1 MFRLIN
7 RTTLVFFGFFLV
19 AAAGLAL
26 FDAVFVWPQQQCERD
41 GAWWDHQDRQCLT
54 PIPIWRLT
62 GRTMTS
68 PAHGASPAR
77 TLQAPVTVAAPV
89 KK

>member
-19 AAAGLAL
+19 ACAGMAL
-26 FDAVFVWPQQQCERD
+26 YDVIFVWPQQHCESD
-41 GAWWDHQDRQCLT
+41 GAWWDSKDHECLT

-62 GRTMTS
+62 GRTMTA
-68 PAHGASPAR
+68 PAHGSAPAR
-77 TLQAPVTVAAPV
+77 SLQAPAPMAAPV